1 MYLQEN
7 GNIDEDKVSA
17 LCQFHLVDEHNR
29 HRNLIETILVKVS
42 CDNDDDGPVWPL
54 CKC

>member
-17 LCQFHLVDEHNR
+17 LCQFHLVGEHTR
-29 HRNLIETILVKVS
+29 HGSLMEMSLVKVLRG
-42 CDNDDDGPVWPL
+42 DDHHD
-54 CKC
+54 

>member
-17 LCQFHLVDEHNR
+17 LCQFHLVDEHSR
-29 HRNLIETILVKVS
+29 HRSLIETILVKVS
-42 CDNDDDGPVWPL
+42 L
-54 CKC
+54 CVSVMIL